1 MATIEK
7 RGNSY
12 RITVSC
18 GYNSEGKQIKKRM
31 TWTPKSNMTPRQLE
45 KELDRQAVLFEEKC
59 QTGQFLDGN
68 ITLAEFSERWFKD
81 YAEKQLKETTLTG
94 YRDLMPR
101 IIQALGH
108 IKLSKLQP
116 HHLMEFY
123 NNLSENG
130 IRLDTKY
137 KACEDF
143 KERITAAGY
152 NQKSLSEAANVGV
165 STMRACYN
173 GQNVSKATADK
184 ISAALGRNDLFVPV
198 GDDTKLSDQTIAKY
212 HRLLSSMLTAAV
224 QWQIIVSNPCR
235 RVKPPHVEYKEAAV
249 LDEVQTAELMKCLEN
264 EPIKYKTAVMLIL
277 YTGLRRGELCGL
289 DWDNVDLENG
299 IIHVVKSVLYTKNK
313 GVYED
318 TTKTK
323 HSKRAVYIP
332 QEMVSLL
339 KSWKI
344 EQYKQRFAIGDQWN
358 DSGKVFTSN
367 DGSVMRPDAFSA
379 WFKKFIHRNGLPN
392 IHLHTL
398 RHTSATLLIAS
409 GVNIA
414 TVSGRLGHASKT
426 TTLNIYSHAIK
437 SADVMAAEQLQNILN
452 PEKHY
457 KTNA

>member
-18 GYNSEGKQIKKRM
+18 GYNSENKQIKKRM
-31 TWTPKSNMTPRQLE
+31 TWTPKPNMTRRQIE

-81 YAEKQLKETTLTG
+81 YAEKQLKETSITG
-94 YRDLMPR
+94 YKDLMPR

-108 IKLSKLQP
+108 IKLSRLQP

-123 NNLSENG
+123 NNLSEGG

-137 KACEDF
+137 KAVPNLKD
-143 KERITAAGY
+143 IVSASGY
-152 NQKSLSEAANVGV
+152 TQKSLSEAANVGV
-165 STMRACYN
+165 STIRACYE
-173 GQNVSKATADK
+173 GRNVSKKTADNL
-184 ISAALGRNDLFVPV
+184 SAALGKKDIFMPV
-198 GDDTKLSDQTIAKY
+198 GGNNKLSDQTIAKY

-224 QWQIIVSNPCR
+224 QWQIIVSNPCQ

-249 LDEVQTAELMKCLEN
+249 LDELQAAELMNCLQD

-289 DWDNVDLENG
+289 DWDNIDLEHG
-299 IIHVVKSVLYTKNK
+299 IIHVVKAVLYTKNK
-313 GVYED
+313 GIYED

-323 HSKRAVYIP
+323 QSKRAIYIP
-332 QEMVSLL
+332 KEMVLLL
-339 KSWKI
+339 KEWKI
-344 EQYKQRFAIGDQWN
+344 EQCKQKLSIGDQWKEC
-358 DSGKVFTSN
+358 GKVFTSN
-367 DGSVMRPDAFSA
+367 DGSVMRPDTFSA
-379 WFKKFIHRNGLPN
+379 WFKQFIRQNNLPD

-452 PEKHY
+452 PKKNY
-457 KTNA
+457 NSM